1 MVGEDGSDVMP
12 VVGDSVDLS
21 VSGVIK
27 SVMGDM
33 AEVELQTANGEPLS
47 YSEKKEDKMED
58 MDEEAM
64 MRGMAMEMDGE
75 DAD

>member
-1 MVGEDGSDVMP
+1 MVGEDGGDVMP
-12 VVGDSVDLS
+12 AVGDTVDMSVA
-21 VSGVIK
+21 GVVK
-27 SVMGDM
+27 SIDGDM
-33 AEVELQTANGEPLS
+33 AEIELQSANGEPLS
-47 YSEKKEDKMED
+47 YSDKKEDKMED